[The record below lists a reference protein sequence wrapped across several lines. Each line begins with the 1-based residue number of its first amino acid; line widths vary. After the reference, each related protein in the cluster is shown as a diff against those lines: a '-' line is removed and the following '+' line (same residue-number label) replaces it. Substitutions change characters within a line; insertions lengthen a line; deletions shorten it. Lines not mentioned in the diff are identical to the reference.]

1 MLDES
6 ICHVSGVGSI
16 LSLLFYF
23 LMENKK
29 GPDLGMH
36 YLPMTFYGFPGQN
49 VLVMNGLI
57 HSLF

>member
-16 LSLLFYF
+16 LSLLFF
-23 LMENKK
+23 FFMENKID
-29 GPDLGMH
+29 PDLGMH
-36 YLPMTFYGFPGQN
+36 CLPMTFYGFPGKN

-57 HSLF
+57 QLLF